1 MTWTAERVEELQTL
15 WADGLS
21 CSLIAR
27 KLGGMTRNAVI
38 GKAHRLGLP
47 TRPRSGGRARIEK
60 RVNPYPPR
68 VKRKVEKLRS
78 ACGKQGLVGQ
88 LLRPRPIEIAP
99 CQPPLMLGLMEL
111 TDESCRFPIDHPGE
125 PDFGFCGHEP
135 KAGSAYCAG
144 HHRVCYAGLPR

>member
-1 MTWTAERVEELQTL
+1 MTWSAERVEQLQSL

-21 CSLIAR
+21 CSRIAR
-27 KLGGMTRNAVI
+27 ELGGMTRNAVI

-47 TRPRSGGRARIEK
+47 TRPRSGGRARIAK
-60 RVNPYPPR
+60 RVNPYPKR
-68 VKRKVEKLRS
+68 VKRIVEKQRS
-78 ACGKQGLVGQ
+78 PCEKLWNAGQ
-88 LLRPRPIEIAP
+88 PRLPKPVAIAP

-111 TDESCRFPIDHPGE
+111 TDESCRFPIGDPGQ

-144 HHRVCYAGLPR
+144 HHRVCYVGLPR